1 MGHTVIHDMHGM
13 FGFFVCLF
21 LALWGFVCVC
31 ALFYFFEF
39 GLDLL
44 FIFFIFFCRE
54 GWKSG
59 GQIMKGW
66 EMRGTGMH
74 DTKFTKN
81 Q

>member
-44 FIFFIFFCRE
+44 FIFLFSFAGKVGRVE
-54 GWKSG
+54 G
-59 GQIMKGW
+59 
-66 EMRGTGMH
+66 RL
-74 DTKFTKN
+74 
-81 Q
+81 